1 MHVCLLIRG
10 GEAEPDSAGPELDSV
25 RIGDVPKA
33 EHKGEPIIQFADA
46 AAWEAWLEQHHAGAT
61 GVWLKIGKR
70 KVGPATVT
78 HAEAL
83 ESAIC
88 FGWIDAQRDTLDER
102 HFLQRFTG
110 RRARSNW
117 SQVNRTKALELIE
130 RGRMRAAGHAQV
142 EAAKADGRWEAAYA
156 PQSQRE
162 VPEDLQAALDA
173 HPEAKAFFETLRG
186 TRRYAF
192 TYRLSTVK
200 RPETRAKR
208 IASYIALL
216 SHGKTLHD

>member
-1 MHVCLLIRG
+1 MHVCLFIRRPK
-10 GEAEPDSAGPELDSV
+10 AKADSV
-25 RIGDVPKA
+25 KIDDMPKA
-33 EHKGEPIIQFADA
+33 EHKGEPILQFADVEP
-46 AAWEAWLEQHHAGAT
+46 WETWLEENHAAST
-61 GVWLKIGKR
+61 GVWLKIGK
-70 KVGPATVT
+70 KHVGPSTVT

-88 FGWIDAQRDTLDER
+88 FGWIDAQRDKLDER

-110 RRARSNW
+110 RRNRSNW
-117 SQVNRTKALELIE
+117 SRVNRTKALELIE
-130 RGRMRAAGHAQV
+130 QGRMRSAGHAQI
-142 EAAKADGRWEAAYA
+142 EAAKADGRWQAAYA

-173 HPEAKAFFETLRG
+173 NPEAKAFFETLRG

-200 RPETRAKR
+200 RPETRTKR
-208 IASYIALL
+208 IASYIELL
-216 SHGKTLHD
+216 SAGKTLHD